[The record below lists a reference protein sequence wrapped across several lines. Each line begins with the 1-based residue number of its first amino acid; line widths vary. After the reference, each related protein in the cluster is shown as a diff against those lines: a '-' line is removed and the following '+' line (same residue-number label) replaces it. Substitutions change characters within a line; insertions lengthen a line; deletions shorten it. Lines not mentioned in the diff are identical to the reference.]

1 MNAYDVMSVN
11 IVAAKENATAIEI
24 ATRIVTGAF
33 NGIPIIDD
41 HGKPIGIVT
50 NIDLLKAVK
59 QGKSLDN
66 ITAKQIMTSDPA
78 VVSQDASIEEI
89 IDILYRKGIDM
100 VPVVEEEDDGR
111 LIGVVSR
118 QDILREKLNERF
130 VTIDKKMRRD

>member
-11 IVAAKENATAIEI
+11 IVAAKENATAVEI
-24 ATRIVTGAF
+24 ATRVVTGVF

-50 NIDLLKAVK
+50 TIDLLKVVK

-66 ITAKQIMTSDPA
+66 ITARQIMTSDPA
-78 VVSQDASIEEI
+78 VIYQDASIEEI

-100 VPVVEEEDDGR
+100 VPVVEEDGGR
-111 LIGVVSR
+111 LVGVVSR

-130 VTIDKKMRRD
+130 VTIDKKIRST

>member
-50 NIDLLKAVK
+50 TIDLLKAVK

-130 VTIDKKMRRD
+130 VTIDKKIRRD

>member
-11 IVAAKENATAIEI
+11 IVAAKENATAVEI
-24 ATRIVTGAF
+24 ATRIVTGVF

-50 NIDLLKAVK
+50 TIDLLKVVK

-66 ITAKQIMTSDPA
+66 ITARQIMTSDPA
-78 VVSQDASIEEI
+78 VIYQDASIEEI

-100 VPVVEEEDDGR
+100 VPVIEEDDGR
-111 LIGVVSR
+111 LVGVVSR
-118 QDILREKLNERF
+118 QDILREKLNEKF
-130 VTIDKKMRRD
+130 VTIDKKIRST

>member
-50 NIDLLKAVK
+50 TIDLLKAVK

-100 VPVVEEEDDGR
+100 VPVVEEENDGR

-130 VTIDKKMRRD
+130 VTIDKKIRRE

>member
-50 NIDLLKAVK
+50 TIDLLKAVK
-59 QGKSLDN
+59 QGKSLEN

-78 VVSQDASIEEI
+78 VIYQDASIEEI

-100 VPVVEEEDDGR
+100 MPVVEEDGR
-111 LIGVVSR
+111 LIGLVSR

-130 VTIDKKMRRD
+130 VTIDKKIRHT

>member
-50 NIDLLKAVK
+50 TIDLLKAVK

-78 VVSQDASIEEI
+78 AVSQDASIEEI

-130 VTIDKKMRRD
+130 VTIDKKIRRE

>member
-50 NIDLLKAVK
+50 TIDLLKAVK

>member
-1 MNAYDVMSVN
+1 MNAYDIMSVN

-33 NGIPIIDD
+33 NGVPIIDNY
-41 HGKPIGIVT
+41 GKPIGIVT
-50 NIDLLKAVK
+50 TIDLLKAVK
-59 QGKSLDN
+59 EHKTLDN
-66 ITAKQIMTSDPA
+66 IDAKQIMTSNPA
-78 VVSQDASIEEI
+78 VINQDATVDEI

-100 VPVVEEEDDGR
+100 VPVVEDDGR

-130 VTIDKKMRRD
+130 VTIDKKPERA

>member
-50 NIDLLKAVK
+50 TIDLLKAVK

-130 VTIDKKMRRD
+130 VTIDKEIQHT

>member
-50 NIDLLKAVK
+50 TIDLLKAVK

-78 VVSQDASIEEI
+78 IVSQDTSIEEI

-130 VTIDKKMRRD
+130 VTIDKKIRRD

>member
-50 NIDLLKAVK
+50 TIDLLKAVK

-89 IDILYRKGIDM
+89 IDILYRKGIGM
-100 VPVVEEEDDGR
+100 VPVVEEENDGR

-130 VTIDKKMRRD
+130 VTIDKKIRRE

>member
-41 HGKPIGIVT
+41 RGKPIGIVT
-50 NIDLLKAVK
+50 TIDLLKAVK
-59 QGKSLDN
+59 EGKSLDN
-66 ITAKQIMTSDPA
+66 ITAKQIMTHDPA
-78 VVSQDASIEEI
+78 VISQDASIEEV

-111 LIGVVSR
+111 LMGVVSR

-130 VTIDKKMRRD
+130 VTIDKKIRST

>member
-11 IVAAKENATAIEI
+11 IVAAKENATAVEI
-24 ATRIVTGAF
+24 ATRVVTGVF

-50 NIDLLKAVK
+50 TIDLLKVVK

-66 ITAKQIMTSDPA
+66 ITARQIMTSDPA
-78 VVSQDASIEEI
+78 VIYQDASIEEI

-100 VPVVEEEDDGR
+100 IPVVEEDGGR
-111 LIGVVSR
+111 LVGVVSR

-130 VTIDKKMRRD
+130 VTIDKKIRST

>member
-50 NIDLLKAVK
+50 TIDLLKAVK

-78 VVSQDASIEEI
+78 VISQDAGIEEI

-118 QDILREKLNERF
+118 QDILREKLNQRF
-130 VTIDKKMRRD
+130 VTIDKKIRRE

>member
-41 HGKPIGIVT
+41 RGKPIGIVT
-50 NIDLLKAVK
+50 TIDLLKAVK
-59 QGKSLDN
+59 EGKSLDN
-66 ITAKQIMTSDPA
+66 ITAKQIMTHDPA
-78 VVSQDASIEEI
+78 VISQDASIEEI

-100 VPVVEEEDDGR
+100 VPVVEEDDGR
-111 LIGVVSR
+111 LVGVVSR

-130 VTIDKKMRRD
+130 VTIDKKIRST

>member
-50 NIDLLKAVK
+50 TIDLLKAVK
-59 QGKSLDN
+59 QGKSLEN

-78 VVSQDASIEEI
+78 VIYQDASIEEI

-100 VPVVEEEDDGR
+100 MPVVEEDGR
-111 LIGVVSR
+111 LIGLVSR

-130 VTIDKKMRRD
+130 VTIDKKIRRT